1 MTIQAVCPRPEDTE
15 ALGARLAASL
25 RPGDVLVLAGGLGA
39 GKTLLTKGI
48 ATGLGVEE
56 TVVSPSFVLVREYRT
71 GFIPVIHADVYRL
84 GTMNEF
90 EDLDVLGMALDGVL
104 IIEWGGAVESLLPRD
119 HLRIE
124 FEVGE
129 DETRTLRF
137 IGEGSWADR
146 ELGGVA

>member
-1 MTIQAVCPRPEDTE
+1 MIETKCPLPKDTE

-25 RPGDVLVLAGGLGA
+25 RPGDIVVLAGGLGA

-84 GTMNEF
+84 GTINEF
-90 EDLDVLGMALDGVL
+90 EDLDVFDRAANGVL
-104 IIEWGGAVESLLPRD
+104 IVEWGSAVESALPRD

-124 FEVGE
+124 FEVE
-129 DETRTLRF
+129 DDETRTLRF
-137 IGEGSWADR
+137 VGEGSWAERD
-146 ELGGVA
+146 LGGVT

>member
-1 MTIQAVCPRPEDTE
+1 MIQARCPLPEDTE

-25 RPGDVLVLAGGLGA
+25 RPGDVVVLAGGLGS

-56 TVVSPSFVLVREYRT
+56 AVVSPSFVLVREYRS

-84 GTMNEF
+84 GSLNEF
-90 EDLDVLGMALDGVL
+90 EDLDIFDMAVDGVL
-104 IIEWGGAVESLLPRD
+104 IIEWGAAVESALPRD

-124 FEVGE
+124 FEVG
-129 DETRTLRF
+129 DDGTRTLRF
-137 IGEGSWADR
+137 VGEGSWAQRD
-146 ELGGVA
+146 LGGVA